1 MSFSDAVRA
10 VPGGSEIDVIVSP
23 NAKKCSIGDV
33 DQWRKRLVIK
43 VTAPP
48 EGGRANKEV
57 EELLSD
63 TFGVKATISVGHIA
77 RMKTVIVPLDKD
89 EVVTKLERAK

>member
-1 MSFSDAVRA
+1 
-10 VPGGSEIDVIVSP
+10 
-23 NAKKCSIGDV
+23 V

-57 EELLSD
+57 EELFMNIFD
-63 TFGVKATISVGHIA
+63 VKVDISVGHA
-77 RMKTVIVPLDKD
+77 TRMKTVTVPLDK
-89 EVVTKLERAK
+89 EKIVSILEGTK

>member
-10 VPGGSEIDVIVSP
+10 VPGGSEIDVMVSP

-33 DQWRKRLVIK
+33 DQWRKKLVIK

-57 EELLSD
+57 EELFMNIFD
-63 TFGVKATISVGHIA
+63 VKVDISVGHA
-77 RMKTVIVPLDKD
+77 TRMKT
-89 EVVTKLERAK
+89 